1 MDIISK
7 NIEYERSERHRFARV
22 TSFLAALNVMA
33 FYYYGVRAV
42 LVSAISVSVSLIT
55 EYLCCKARGRSFDLR
70 DTSPIMSG
78 MLLALLLPAS
88 VPYKIVVFAGV
99 FMIAVCKHA
108 FGGNDNLIFSPV
120 ALAYAFISLTW
131 PNSILRYPRPVPFG
145 NLSLSSEVPDV
156 LDRSFTYYSDISL
169 SSANALDI
177 IWGKL
182 AGPMGTMSILIIM
195 ICAISLYFFRD
206 FPTPVFFSA
215 VAANVLIQVIFPFS
229 VTGWSA
235 VLYSFVTGSFMFVLV
250 FMACD
255 FRFAPKHPFAQT
267 LYGISFAALSYI
279 LRKHCGLDNSAVFA
293 LLIVCIFSSELDR
306 FDVFTANAL
315 TAFGSYTAQKIRNT
329 FIYIKFRTYS
339 EDASLEK
346 HDDSAKKG
354 KTIPE
359 AKADIASGENSGAET
374 KQSDSSRSDRKSE

>member
-1 MDIISK
+1 MVVIISK

-22 TSFLAALNVMA
+22 TSFLVALNVMA

-55 EYLCCKARGRSFDLR
+55 EYICCKARGRSFDFR

-131 PNSILRYPRPVPFG
+131 PNSILRYPKPVPFG

-169 SSANALDI
+169 SSASALDI

-182 AGPMGTMSILIIM
+182 AGPMGTMSVLIIM
-195 ICAISLYFFRD
+195 ICAVSLYFFRD
-206 FPTPVFFSA
+206 FPAPVFFSA
-215 VAANVLIQVIFPFS
+215 VAANVIIQVIFPFS
-229 VTGWSA
+229 VTGWDS

-250 FMACD
+250 FMTCD
-255 FRFAPKHPFAQT
+255 YRFAPKHAFAQT
-267 LYGISFAALSYI
+267 LYGISFAAASYL
-279 LRKHCGLDNSAVFA
+279 LRKHCGLDNGAVFA
-293 LLIVCIFSSELDR
+293 LLIVCIFSSEFDR
-306 FDVFTANAL
+306 LDVFVTNAL
-315 TAFGSYTAQKIRNT
+315 TAFGKYIMQKIRAA

-346 HDDSAKKG
+346 PNDGSGEDEAVL
-354 KTIPE
+354 E
-359 AKADIASGENSGAET
+359 AKADTESGENPDTET
-374 KQSDSSRSDRKSE
+374 KAE